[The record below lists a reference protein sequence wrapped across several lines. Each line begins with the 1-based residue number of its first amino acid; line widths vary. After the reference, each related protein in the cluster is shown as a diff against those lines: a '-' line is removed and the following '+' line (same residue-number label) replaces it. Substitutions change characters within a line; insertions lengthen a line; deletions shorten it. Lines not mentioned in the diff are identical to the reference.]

1 MPPTPA
7 ERLQGQIRRQ
17 GMLRSR
23 DLAAHGIPRVY
34 LSRLLAD
41 GVLQRPARGIYVLAD
56 PRPTENKSLVEACLL
71 VPHGVVCLLSALRF
85 HHLATQSP
93 FETWLAIDAKARL
106 PKIDYP
112 PIRFVRFSGP
122 ALTLG
127 VEEHRVQKATIRVT
141 GPAGTVVDCF
151 VYRNK
156 IGLDVALEALRD
168 CRRKKLATMDELY
181 SVAQTRR
188 MGRVMRPYLEALA

>member
-1 MPPTPA
+1 MPSTPA
-7 ERLQGQIRRQ
+7 DRVQRLIRQQ

-23 DLAAHGIPRVY
+23 DLAAHRIPREY
-34 LSRLLAD
+34 LRRLLDD
-41 GVLQRPARGIYVLAD
+41 GVLRRPARGIYVLAD
-56 PRPTENKSLVEACLL
+56 SKPTENQSLVEACLR

-85 HHLATQSP
+85 HHLTTQSP
-93 FETWLAIDAKARL
+93 FETWLAIDSKARR
-106 PKIDYP
+106 PQVDYP

-122 ALTLG
+122 ALTNS

-141 GPAGTVVDCF
+141 SPARTVVDCF

-156 IGLDVALEALRD
+156 IGLDVAIEALRD

-181 SVAQTRR
+181 TVAQSRR

>member
-1 MPPTPA
+1 MPVPTA
-7 ERLQGQIRRQ
+7 ERVKQLIRRK

-23 DLAAHGIPRVY
+23 DLAAHGIPREY
-34 LSRLLAD
+34 LRRLLAD
-41 GVLQRPARGIYVLAD
+41 GVLRRPARGIYVLAD
-56 PRPTENKSLVEACLL
+56 AQPTENQSLVEACLR

-85 HHLATQSP
+85 HHLTTQSP
-93 FETWLAIDAKARL
+93 FETWLAIDSKARL
-106 PKIDYP
+106 PRIDYP

-122 ALTLG
+122 ALAHG

-141 GPAGTVVDCF
+141 GPARTVVDCF
-151 VYRNK
+151 VYRHK

-168 CRRKKLATMDELY
+168 CRRKKRATMDELY
-181 SVAQTRR
+181 SVAQARR